1 MKKKYLYGIAA
12 AALFCL
18 LALGLWHIWQSSLPE
33 TAAGEKSVTGTV
45 THADGTTAE
54 FAYHTDL
61 EYLGDLLQQE
71 GLISGSE
78 GEYGLFVETVD
89 GEPVDYH
96 RDQSWWRLTCN
107 GEDATTGADAVV
119 LHDGDQY
126 AWFYTTG

>member
-1 MKKKYLYGIAA
+1 MPQRRCSA
-12 AALFCL
+12 CWP
-18 LALGLWHIWQSSLPE
+18 LAFGTFGSPVFLRQRL
-33 TAAGEKSVTGTV
+33 VTV